1 MSTTE
6 ADYIHQLLSVTLDEA
21 PLVFKPVSEKQ
32 GLAKVFTVSRY
43 VKHWPKFEKLLV
55 VLEASMQ
62 TIVDMWGDGKV
73 KVVYELLT
81 KNILFRLILI
91 CQQLMI

>member
-32 GLAKVFTVSRY
+32 GLAKVIISGTGY
-43 VKHWPKFEKLLV
+43 
-55 VLEASMQ
+55 
-62 TIVDMWGDGKV
+62 I
-73 KVVYELLT
+73 
-81 KNILFRLILI
+81 
-91 CQQLMI
+91 